1 MDENLDRVNP
11 IRLTDNTGIIHRPGD
26 VYELD
31 FSRESI
37 VFAENRG
44 FKVEEVLVYPVTRI
58 SELFYYAFRKKHRS
72 VSREKTDKFME
83 AWGGIPESVLK
94 RLIELYNQAA
104 MANNIQVDEDAEKNE
119 TATVEL

>member
-1 MDENLDRVNP
+1 MDENFDRVKP
-11 IRLTDNTGIIHRPGD
+11 IRLTDNAGIIRHPGD

-58 SELFYYAFRKKHRS
+58 SELFYYAFRKKHRN

-104 MANNIQVDEDAEKNE
+104 LSNNIQIDEDAEKNE

>member
-1 MDENLDRVNP
+1 MSESLDRVAP
-11 IRLTDNTGIIHRPGD
+11 IRLTDNKGIIRQPGE

-44 FKVEEVLVYPVTRI
+44 FKVDDVAEYPVTRVPD
-58 SELFYYAFRKKHRS
+58 LFYYAFRKKHRN

-83 AWGGIPESVLK
+83 AWGGLPESVLK
-94 RLIELYNQAA
+94 RLIVLYNQAA
-104 MANNIQVDEDAEKNE
+104 MSNSIQTDEDAEKNE
-119 TATVEL
+119 TATVEM

>member
-1 MDENLDRVNP
+1 MEDKVNP
-11 IRLTDNTGIIHRPGD
+11 IRITDNTGVIHNPGD

-44 FKVEEVLVYPVTRI
+44 FKVEEVAVYPVTRI
-58 SELFYYAFRKKHRS
+58 SELFYYAFRKNHRK
-72 VSREKTDKFME
+72 VARDKTDKFME
-83 AWGGIPESVLK
+83 AWGGIPEKVLK
-94 RLIELYNQAA
+94 RLVELYNQAA

-119 TATVEL
+119 TATVEM

>member
-1 MDENLDRVNP
+1 MDERINP
-11 IRLTDNTGIIHRPGD
+11 IKITDNEGIIKNAGD

-37 VFAENRG
+37 AFAEGRG
-44 FKVEEVLVYPVTRI
+44 FKVEEVATFPVTRI
-58 SELFYYAFRKKHRS
+58 AELFYYSFRKKNRS

-83 AWGGIPESVLK
+83 AWGGVPEKVLK

-104 MANNIQVDEDAEKNE
+104 MSNNIQLDEDAEKNPV
-119 TATVEL
+119 ATVEL

>member
-1 MDENLDRVNP
+1 MSDNLDRVAP
-11 IRLTDNTGIIHRPGD
+11 IRLTDHKGIIKNPED

-37 VFAENRG
+37 VFAEARG
-44 FKVEEVLVYPVTRI
+44 FKIEEVPVYPVTRI

-83 AWGGIPESVLK
+83 EWGGIPEKVLK
-94 RLIELYNQAA
+94 RLIELYTQAA
-104 MANNIQVDEDAEKNE
+104 TANNIQVDEDAEKNE
-119 TATVEL
+119 TATVEM

>member
-1 MDENLDRVNP
+1 MNENLDRVTP
-11 IRLTDNTGIIHRPGD
+11 IRLTDHKGIIKRPED

-37 VFAENRG
+37 AFAEARG
-44 FKVEEVLVYPVTRI
+44 FKIDEVPVYPVTRI

-83 AWGGIPESVLK
+83 EWGGLPESVLK
-94 RLIELYNQAA
+94 RLVELYNQAA
-104 MANNIQVDEDAEKNE
+104 MANNIQVDEDSEKNE
-119 TATVEL
+119 TATVEM

>member
-1 MDENLDRVNP
+1 MSENLDRVPP
-11 IRLTDNTGIIHRPGD
+11 IRLTDHKGIIKNPED

-31 FSRESI
+31 FSRES
-37 VFAENRG
+37 VAFAENRG

-58 SELFYYAFRKKHRS
+58 SELFYYAFRKGYRS

-83 AWGGIPESVLK
+83 AWGGIPERVLK

-104 MANNIQVDEDAEKNE
+104 MSNNVQIDEDAEKNE

>member
-1 MDENLDRVNP
+1 MNENERLGS
-11 IRLTDNTGIIHRPGD
+11 IRITDHKGIIKNPED

-44 FKVEEVLVYPVTRI
+44 FKVDEVAVYPVTRI
-58 SELFYYAFRKKHRS
+58 SELFYYSFRKKHRN

-83 AWGGIPESVLK
+83 DWGGIPESVLK
-94 RLIELYNQAA
+94 RLVELYNQAA
-104 MANNIQVDEDAEKNE
+104 MSNNIQLDEDE
-119 TATVEL
+119 TATVEM

>member
-1 MDENLDRVNP
+1 MSENLERVNS
-11 IRLTDNTGIIHRPGD
+11 IRLTDNKGIIKNPGE

-37 VFAENRG
+37 AFAEARG
-44 FKVEEVLVYPVTRI
+44 FKIEEVPVYPVTRI
-58 SELFYYAFRKKHRS
+58 SDLFYYAFRKKHRS

-83 AWGGIPESVLK
+83 EWGGIPEKVLK

-104 MANNIQVDEDAEKNE
+104 TANNIQTDEDAEKNE
-119 TATVEL
+119 TATVEM

>member
-1 MDENLDRVNP
+1 MSENLDRVNP
-11 IRLTDNTGIIHRPGD
+11 IRLTDNTGVIDNPGD

-44 FKVEEVLVYPVTRI
+44 FKVEEVAVYPVTRI
-58 SELFYYAFRKKHRS
+58 SEIFYYAFRKNHRRIP
-72 VSREKTDKFME
+72 REKTDKFME

-94 RLIELYNQAA
+94 RLVELYNQAS
-104 MANNIQVDEDAEKNE
+104 MSNNIQIDEDAEKNE
-119 TATVEL
+119 MATVEM

>member
-1 MDENLDRVNP
+1 MEDKVNP
-11 IRLTDNTGIIHRPGD
+11 IRITDNTGVIHNPGD

-44 FKVEEVLVYPVTRI
+44 FKVEEVAVYPATRI
-58 SELFYYAFRKKHRS
+58 SELFYYAFRKNHRK
-72 VSREKTDKFME
+72 VSRDKTDKFKDE
-83 AWGGIPESVLK
+83 WGGIPEKVLK
-94 RLIELYNQAA
+94 RLVELYNQAA

-119 TATVEL
+119 TATVEM

>member
-1 MDENLDRVNP
+1 MEDRVNP
-11 IRLTDNTGIIHRPGD
+11 IRITDHEGIIRNPED

-44 FKVEEVLVYPVTRI
+44 FKVEEVAVYPVTRI
-58 SELFYYAFRKKHRS
+58 SELFYYAFRKKHRN
-72 VSREKTDKFME
+72 VSKEKTDRFKE
-83 AWGGIPESVLK
+83 AWGGVPEGVLK

-104 MANNIQVDEDAEKNE
+104 MANNIQVDEDAEKNKI
-119 TATVEL
+119 ATVEM